1 MKTIVKIFMIA
12 LLGVSLLQGA
22 AFEKVAKSRATKVT
36 LNSEK
41 PLTAGNNTIILK
53 ISNDKLKD
61 SKVVFK
67 AFMPAMP
74 GMPAMESKSEAKN
87 LGNGKYSVDFNLAM
101 NGTWQVHIF
110 ITPKEGRKVRVK
122 TSLNI

>member
-74 GMPAMESKSEAKN
+74 GMPAMESKSVAKN